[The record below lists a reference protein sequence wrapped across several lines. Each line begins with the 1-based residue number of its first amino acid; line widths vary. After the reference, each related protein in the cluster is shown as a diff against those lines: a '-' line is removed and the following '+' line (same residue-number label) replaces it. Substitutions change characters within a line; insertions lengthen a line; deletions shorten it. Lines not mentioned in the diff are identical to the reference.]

1 MAGVLNELGEVH
13 DILTLVTGTTVIN
26 VFPITTSEL
35 VLHVVRVVFLFKLV
49 AGVLSQLVKVLDILI
64 CTIAKIVLPT
74 TTSELVLRVVSVDF
88 LFKLV
93 AGVRRQLVDTS
104 LSQTEP
110 VRALVQLE

>member
-1 MAGVLNELGEVH
+1 M
-13 DILTLVTGTTVIN
+13 
-26 VFPITTSEL
+26 
-35 VLHVVRVVFLFKLV
+35 
-49 AGVLSQLVKVLDILI
+49 SQLVKVLDILT
-64 CTIAKIVLPT
+64 CTIAESVLPT

-93 AGVRRQLVDTS
+93 AGIRRQLVDTG

>member
-1 MAGVLNELGEVH
+1 M
-13 DILTLVTGTTVIN
+13 
-26 VFPITTSEL
+26 
-35 VLHVVRVVFLFKLV
+35 
-49 AGVLSQLVKVLDILI
+49 LSQLVKVLDILT
-64 CTIAKIVLPT
+64 CTIAKSVLPT

-93 AGVRRQLVDTS
+93 AGIRRQLVDTG